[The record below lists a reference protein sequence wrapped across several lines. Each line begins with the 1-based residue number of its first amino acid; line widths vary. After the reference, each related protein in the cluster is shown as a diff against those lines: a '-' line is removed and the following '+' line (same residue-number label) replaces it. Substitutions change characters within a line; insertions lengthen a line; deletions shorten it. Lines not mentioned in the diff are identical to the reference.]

1 MLKRA
6 LLKVEEKFGIN
17 LNENVLILF
26 FWILSIVL
34 VSFSVM
40 FGDVQWANILGMG
53 AGIIFQVSIFLGVV
67 VLLELF
73 MIGIGYDIITEIKAG
88 NIAMAISLASLR
100 IGLALVISRGFM

>member
-17 LNENVLILF
+17 LNENVLVLFIILF
-26 FWILSIVL
+26 AAVL
-34 VSFSVM
+34 VGAAVM
-40 FGDVQWANILGMG
+40 FGDVQWSNILGMG
-53 AGIIFQVSIFLGVV
+53 AGIFMQVGIFLGVV

-73 MIGIGYDIITEIKAG
+73 MIGIGYDIVTELKAG

-100 IGLALVISRGFM
+100 LGLALVISRGLM

>member
-6 LLKVEEKFGIN
+6 LLKVEEKLGIN
-17 LNENVLILF
+17 LNENALIVF
-26 FWILSIVL
+26 FTILAVIL
-34 VSFSVM
+34 AGAAVM
-40 FGDVQWANILGMG
+40 FGDVQWTNILGMG
-53 AGIIFQVSIFLGVV
+53 AGIFMQVSIFLGVV
-67 VLLELF
+67 VLFELF